1 MKDRKKIKVVGHGID
16 TEKFIFSNKNTKI
29 RNLPS
34 YLLDEF
40 HQLKINETLIKAVEI
55 LVKQKEKN
63 NVEVKIVGGPVLKE
77 DKKYFEKY
85 NN

>member
-1 MKDRKKIKVVGHGID
+1 LKDRKKIKVVGHGID

-55 LVKQKEKN
+55 LVKQKER
-63 NVEVKIVGGPVLKE
+63 
-77 DKKYFEKY
+77 
-85 NN
+85 